1 MVIKSF
7 RGQIANDGK
16 ETISLHTNDG
26 STGYKIVKL
35 EVIGTAPGT
44 VHIESVLKI
53 FTVPQTATPTGTID
67 FSDNTLE
74 ELFSY
79 IADNYNIKEFIEKL
93 IDFVDLNF
101 YSSSDDEVFSED
113 DL

>member
-1 MVIKSF
+1 MDNNK
-7 RGQIANDGK
+7 
-16 ETISLHTNDG
+16 
-26 STGYKIVKL
+26 
-35 EVIGTAPGT
+35 
-44 VHIESVLKI
+44 
-53 FTVPQTATPTGTID
+53 D

-101 YSSSDDEVFSED
+101 YSSSDDEVFSD
-113 DL
+113 VDL